1 MNKITISMFPNL
13 GHSVESK
20 LHEAW
25 DLVSRVARAWHK
37 VDTQKNMLNE

>member
-13 GHSVESK
+13 RHSAESK

-25 DLVSRVARAWHK
+25 DLVSHVARAWHK
-37 VDTQKNMLNE
+37 VDTLKKPC

>member
-1 MNKITISMFPNL
+1 MNQITISMFPNL
-13 GHSVESK
+13 RYSAESK

-37 VDTQKNMLNE
+37 VDTKKKHVE